1 MKKFSDFFRKNL
13 LLIILALQPFLDILS
28 YAQRGS
34 ATSISGYFRLG
45 LTVLVPLYVLFFAK
59 ERKKFIIT
67 MLVIGAFCAL
77 HILNGFRVGYI
88 SLFTDIKY
96 MLLVA
101 HAVLLVFSF
110 IFLYEKDT
118 ILNQVELALKIII
131 PTIAVTYYL
140 SYFIKSGSYTYI
152 HSSIGWT
159 GWNNTPSVF
168 SIILSALFPF
178 MVYYCITAH
187 KKWAIIFLLPLAFM
201 YVMNGTKAAYLTL
214 IGTLLCCVLF
224 IVAEYFIQKKEKFPC
239 LVLVVMSVMLVASI
253 SYYSYSPRLD
263 IDTLNNES
271 LQQGEEMLSGDG
283 DTDKPDDQPEGEDI
297 KEIFAKS
304 FDKKMFK
311 RFGMDRCLSAYEG
324 NMTAES
330 LANNRLKKIVFGSLV
345 WEETDSITKLVGFEQ
360 TLMYIGNDTYDL
372 ESDPQAIF
380 FYYGYI
386 GAGLYAGMLLY
397 FWLRLIKQ
405 LFCHFKESF
414 NLFNFVIFINYG
426 LLMVSTLYTGHLLRR
441 PNSAIYLT
449 IVLLLIYCRTEPL
462 FKRKKHIVKG

>member
-1 MKKFSDFFRKNL
+1 MKKISDLFRKNL

-34 ATSISGYFRLG
+34 AVSLAGYFRLG
-45 LTVLVPLYVLFFAK
+45 LTILVPLYVLFFAR
-59 ERKKFIIT
+59 ERKKFIIA
-67 MLVIGAFCAL
+67 MSVIAAFCAL
-77 HILNGFRVGYI
+77 HIINGFRVGYI
-88 SLFTDIKY
+88 SLFADIKY

-101 HAVLLVFSF
+101 HAILLVFSF
-110 IFLYEKDT
+110 MFLYEKDE
-118 ILNQVELALKIII
+118 ILRQIKAALKIMI
-131 PTIAVTYYL
+131 PAVAVTYYL
-140 SYFIKSGSYTYI
+140 SYFLKSGSYTYI
-152 HSSIGWT
+152 HSKIGWT

-178 MVYYCITAH
+178 MVYFCIKSA
-187 KKWAIIFLLPLAFM
+187 KKWAIILLLPLAFM

-214 IGTLLCCVLF
+214 IGTLLCCTVF
-224 IVAEYFIQKKEKFPC
+224 IVAEYFIQKKEKFPL
-239 LVLVVMSVMLVASI
+239 LVSVVMVVMLVASVA
-253 SYYSYSPRLD
+253 YYNYSPRLD

-271 LQQGEEMLSGDG
+271 LQQGQEMLSGDG
-283 DTDKPDDQPEGEDI
+283 DEIDKPDDEPESEDI

-304 FDKKMFK
+304 LDKKMVK
-311 RFGMDRCLSAYEG
+311 RFGKDRYLSAYEG
-324 NMTAES
+324 RMNAES
-330 LANNRLKKIVFGSLV
+330 LANNRLKKIIFGSLV
-345 WEETDSITKLVGFEQ
+345 WEETDSLTKLVGFEQ
-360 TLMYIGNDTYDL
+360 TLMYIGEDTYDL

-386 GAGLYAGMLLY
+386 GAALYGGMLLY

-405 LFCHFKESF
+405 LICHFKESF

-426 LLMVSTLYTGHLLRR
+426 LLMISTLYTGHLLRR

-462 FKRKKHIVKG
+462 FKKRAVKG